1 MCLYI
6 EGSTF
11 LMRKKNVLTKNGDT
25 LNLSGSGRQSAGI
38 AYKIKVHSPVN
49 SVNNNNVI
57 K

>member
-1 MCLYI
+1 
-6 EGSTF
+6 
-11 LMRKKNVLTKNGDT
+11 MRKKNVLTKNGDT

-38 AYKIKVHSPVN
+38 AYKVKVHSPVN